1 MNEFLILIFQLIVLI
16 FSVMVHEV
24 SHGLVAY
31 KLGDDTAKVMGRLN
45 LNPKNHL
52 DPFGSFFLP
61 LALFLIS
68 KGSFVIGW
76 AKPVPYNPNNLK
88 NPKIGA
94 ALIGIAG
101 PASNLMLAVIFG
113 LFIRLLAPYL
123 NLNSGE
129 VLSGSMTG
137 GLFFILLLNIV
148 VFVNILLAIFNLVPI
163 PPLDGS
169 KLLFAALPYKYSGV
183 QKFLEDYG
191 MMVLLFFIFFGFSL
205 ISPIIYGFYSVL
217 VGQWAIL

>member
-52 DPFGSFFLP
+52 DPFGSFLLP
-61 LALFLIS
+61 LTLFLIS

-113 LFIRLLAPYL
+113 IVIRLLAPFL
-123 NLNSGE
+123 NLQPEIMSGQMT
-129 VLSGSMTG
+129 SGLG
-137 GLFFILLLNIV
+137 FIFLLNII
-148 VFVNILLAIFNLVPI
+148 VFVNILLAVFNLVPI

-169 KLLFAALPYKYSGV
+169 KLLFALLPYRYASV

-205 ISPIIYGFYSVL
+205 ISPLIYGIYSVL
-217 VGQWAIL
+217 VGRWAIF